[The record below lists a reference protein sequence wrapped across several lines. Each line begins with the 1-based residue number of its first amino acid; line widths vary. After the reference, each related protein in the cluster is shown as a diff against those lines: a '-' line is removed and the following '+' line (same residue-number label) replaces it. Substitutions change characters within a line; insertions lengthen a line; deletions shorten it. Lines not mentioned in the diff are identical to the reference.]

1 VTSNIAEIMERGK
14 KTKQTMREIAY
25 LFYSKY
31 VLLRSEKERGLASR
45 ILKEGFI
52 NWRAK
57 NNSLVSRCGPTTCS
71 EQLNNCNYCST
82 EELNSA
88 RKARV
93 ESFFW
98 RAWMQ

>member
-1 VTSNIAEIMERGK
+1 MEREK
-14 KTKQTMREIAY
+14 NKTNNERNCLP
-25 LFYSKY
+25 LFSKY
-31 VLLRSEKERGLASR
+31 VLLRSEKDRELASR

-57 NNSLVSRCGPTTCS
+57 NNSLVSRCGPTNCS
-71 EQLNNCNYCST
+71 EQLNSCNYCST

-93 ESFFW
+93 ESFFLESMDAMK
-98 RAWMQ
+98 RKHIY